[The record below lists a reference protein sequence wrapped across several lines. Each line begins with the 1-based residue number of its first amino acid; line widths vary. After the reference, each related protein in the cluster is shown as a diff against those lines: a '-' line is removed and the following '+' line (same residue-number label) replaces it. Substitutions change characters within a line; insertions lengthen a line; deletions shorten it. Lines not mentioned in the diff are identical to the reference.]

1 MKDISLYIHIPFCK
15 SKCWYCDF
23 PSFCGKDNLMDS
35 YMEAL
40 GKEIDAKVLQYNIR
54 TIFIGGGT
62 PTYLPLKML
71 EDLKAHI
78 KKLNLTPNVEF
89 TVECNPGTLDKEKL
103 ELLKDMGVNR
113 LSIGLQAYND
123 SLLKEIGRIHNVD
136 EFLKNYELARS
147 IGFENINIDLMFA
160 LPNQTSEL
168 WKESLIKVA
177 KLNPE
182 HISAYSL
189 ILEEDTRFYDL
200 NNKGTL
206 NLPEEHV
213 ERGMYESLLS
223 ILKDFGYNQY
233 EISNFSKKGRE
244 CRHNMVYWSMDEYI
258 GVGSSSASYIESI
271 RYKNVES
278 VEEYIQKINTNKETY
293 KEKHKNLIKE
303 DVEEFMFMGLRKTK
317 GVKEK
322 EFLDRFGK
330 DIDSYYKDTINKY
343 INVKLLKREDGYLKF
358 TSEGIQLSNYVLA
371 DFLID

>member
-1 MKDISLYIHIPFCK
+1 
-15 SKCWYCDF
+15 
-23 PSFCGKDNLMDS
+23 MDS
-35 YMEAL
+35 YIKAL
-40 GKEIDAKVLQYNIR
+40 GKEIDAKVLQYNIK

-113 LSIGLQAYND
+113 LSIGLQAYDD

-206 NLPEEHV
+206 NLPEEDV

-233 EISNFSKKGRE
+233 EISNFSKEGRE

-278 VEEYIQKINTNKETY
+278 VEEYIQKINTDKQAY
-293 KEKHKNLIKE
+293 KEKYKNLIKE

-317 GVKEK
+317 GIEEK
-322 EFLDRFGK
+322 EFLNRFGK
-330 DIDSYYKDTINKY
+330 DIDSYYKDIINKY

-358 TSEGIQLSNYVLA
+358 TAEGIQLSNYVLA

>member
-1 MKDISLYIHIPFCK
+1 MRDISLYIHIPFCK

-23 PSFCGKDNLMDS
+23 PSFCGKDNLMES
-35 YMEAL
+35 YIKAL
-40 GKEIDAKVLQYNIR
+40 GEEIDAKVLNCNIK

-62 PTYLPLKML
+62 PTYLSLKML
-71 EDLKAHI
+71 EELKTHI
-78 KKLNLTPNVEF
+78 RKLNLTPNAEF
-89 TVECNPGTLDKEKL
+89 TVECNPGTLDKGKL

-113 LSIGLQAYND
+113 LSIGLQAYDD

-160 LPNQTSEL
+160 LPNQTSEI

-189 ILEEDTRFYDL
+189 ILEEETKFYDF

-206 NLPEEHV
+206 NLPEEDI

-233 EISNFSKKGRE
+233 EISNFSKEGRE
-244 CRHNMVYWSMDEYI
+244 CKHNLVYWNMDEYI
-258 GVGSSSASYIESI
+258 GVGSSSASYIEST
-271 RYKNVES
+271 RYKNVEGI
-278 VEEYIQKINTNKETY
+278 EEYIQKINTNKETY

-303 DVEEFMFMGLRKTK
+303 DIEEFMFMGLRKTK
-317 GVKEK
+317 GIEEK
-322 EFLDRFGK
+322 EFLTRFDK
-330 DIDSYYKDTINKY
+330 DIDSYYKNIINKH
-343 INVKLLKREDGYLKF
+343 IDAKLLKREDGYLRF
-358 TSEGIQLSNYVLA
+358 TGEGIQLSNYVLA

>member
-71 EDLKAHI
+71 EDLKSHI

-113 LSIGLQAYND
+113 LSIGLQAYDD

-206 NLPEEHV
+206 NLPGEHV

>member
-23 PSFCGKDNLMDS
+23 PSFCGKDNLMES
-35 YMEAL
+35 YIKAL
-40 GKEIDAKVLQYNIR
+40 GEEIDSKVLQYNIK

-62 PTYLPLKML
+62 PTYLSLEML
-71 EDLKAHI
+71 EQLKTHI
-78 KKLNLTPNVEF
+78 KKLKLTSDVEF

-103 ELLKDMGVNR
+103 RLLKSMGVNR
-113 LSIGLQAYND
+113 LSIGLQAYDD
-123 SLLKEIGRIHNVD
+123 SLLKSIGRIHNVD

-160 LPNQTSEL
+160 LPNQTSEI

-189 ILEEDTRFYDL
+189 ILEEDTKFYDF

-206 NLPEEHV
+206 KLPEEDV
-213 ERGMYESLLS
+213 ERDMYESLLS

-233 EISNFSKKGRE
+233 EISNFSKEGKE
-244 CRHNMVYWSMDEYI
+244 CKHNIVYWSMGEYI
-258 GVGSSSASYIESI
+258 GVGSSSASYIEST
-271 RYKNVES
+271 RYKNVED

-293 KEKHKNLIKE
+293 KEKHRNLIKE
-303 DVEEFMFMGLRKTK
+303 DVEEFMFMGLRKIK
-317 GVKEK
+317 GIEER
-322 EFLDRFGK
+322 EFLNRFSK
-330 DIDSYYKDTINKY
+330 DIDSYYKNIINKH
-343 INVKLLKREDGYLKF
+343 INAKFLKREDGYLKF
-358 TSEGIQLSNYVLA
+358 TSKGIQLSNYVLV

>member
-23 PSFCGKDNLMDS
+23 PSFCGKDNLMES
-35 YMEAL
+35 YIKAL
-40 GKEIDAKVLQYNIR
+40 GEEIDSKVLQYNIK

-62 PTYLPLKML
+62 PTYLSLEML
-71 EDLKAHI
+71 EQLKTHI
-78 KKLNLTPNVEF
+78 KKLKLTSDVEF

-103 ELLKDMGVNR
+103 KLLKSMGVNR
-113 LSIGLQAYND
+113 LSIGLQAYDD
-123 SLLKEIGRIHNVD
+123 SLLKSIGRIHNVD

-160 LPNQTSEL
+160 LPNQTSEI

-189 ILEEDTRFYDL
+189 ILEEDTKFYDF

-206 NLPEEHV
+206 KLPEEDV
-213 ERGMYESLLS
+213 ERDMYESLLS

-233 EISNFSKKGRE
+233 EISNFSKEGKE
-244 CRHNMVYWSMDEYI
+244 CKHNIVYWSMGEYI
-258 GVGSSSASYIESI
+258 GVGSSSASYIEST
-271 RYKNVES
+271 RYKNVEG

-293 KEKHKNLIKE
+293 KEKHQNLIKE
-303 DVEEFMFMGLRKTK
+303 DVEEFMFMGLRKIK
-317 GVKEK
+317 GIEER
-322 EFLDRFGK
+322 EFLNRFSK
-330 DIDSYYKDTINKY
+330 DIDSYYKNIINKH
-343 INVKLLKREDGYLKF
+343 INAKLLKREDGYLKF
-358 TSEGIQLSNYVLA
+358 TAKGIQLSNYVLA

>member
-23 PSFCGKDNLMDS
+23 PSFCGKDNLMES
-35 YMEAL
+35 YIKAL
-40 GKEIDAKVLQYNIR
+40 GEEIDSKVLQYNIK

-62 PTYLPLKML
+62 PTYLSLEML
-71 EDLKAHI
+71 EQLKTHI
-78 KKLNLTPNVEF
+78 KKLKLTSDVEF

-103 ELLKDMGVNR
+103 RLLKSMGVNR
-113 LSIGLQAYND
+113 LSIGLQAYDD
-123 SLLKEIGRIHNVD
+123 SLLKSIGRIHNVD

-160 LPNQTSEL
+160 LPNQTSEI

-189 ILEEDTRFYDL
+189 ILEEDTKFYDF

-206 NLPEEHV
+206 KLPEEDV
-213 ERGMYESLLS
+213 ERDMYESLLS

-233 EISNFSKKGRE
+233 EISNFSKEGKE
-244 CRHNMVYWSMDEYI
+244 CKHNIVYWSMGEYI
-258 GVGSSSASYIESI
+258 GVGSSSASYIEST
-271 RYKNVES
+271 RYKNVEG

-293 KEKHKNLIKE
+293 KEKHQNLIKE
-303 DVEEFMFMGLRKTK
+303 DVEEFMFMGLRKIK
-317 GVKEK
+317 GIEER
-322 EFLDRFGK
+322 EFLNRFSK
-330 DIDSYYKDTINKY
+330 DIDSYYKNIINKH
-343 INVKLLKREDGYLKF
+343 INSKFLKREDGYLKF
-358 TSEGIQLSNYVLA
+358 TSKGIQLSNYVLS

>member
-35 YMEAL
+35 YIKAL
-40 GKEIDAKVLQYNIR
+40 GKEIDAKVLQYNIK

-113 LSIGLQAYND
+113 LSIGLQAYDD

-160 LPNQTSEL
+160 LPNQTYEL

-206 NLPEEHV
+206 NLPEEDV

-233 EISNFSKKGRE
+233 EISNFSKEGRE

-278 VEEYIQKINTNKETY
+278 VEEYIQKINTDKQAY
-293 KEKHKNLIKE
+293 KEKYKNLIKE
-303 DVEEFMFMGLRKTK
+303 DVEEFMFMGLRKTR
-317 GVKEK
+317 GIEEK
-322 EFLDRFGK
+322 EFLNRFGK
-330 DIDSYYKDTINKY
+330 DIDSYYKDIINKY

-358 TSEGIQLSNYVLA
+358 TAEGIQLSNYVLA

>member
-35 YMEAL
+35 YIKAL
-40 GKEIDAKVLQYNIR
+40 GKEIDAKVLQYNIK

-113 LSIGLQAYND
+113 LSIGLQAYDD

-206 NLPEEHV
+206 NLPEEDV

-233 EISNFSKKGRE
+233 EISNFSKEGRE

-278 VEEYIQKINTNKETY
+278 VEEYIQKINTDKQAY
-293 KEKHKNLIKE
+293 KEKYKNLIKE

-317 GVKEK
+317 GIEEK
-322 EFLDRFGK
+322 EFLNRFGK
-330 DIDSYYKDTINKY
+330 DIDSYYKDIINKY

-358 TSEGIQLSNYVLA
+358 TAEGIQLSNYVLA

>member
-23 PSFCGKDNLMDS
+23 PSFCGKDNLMES
-35 YMEAL
+35 YIKAL
-40 GKEIDAKVLQYNIR
+40 GEEIDSKVLQYNIK

-62 PTYLPLKML
+62 PTYLSLEML
-71 EDLKAHI
+71 EQLKTHI
-78 KKLNLTPNVEF
+78 KKLKLTSDVEF

-103 ELLKDMGVNR
+103 RLLKSMGVNR
-113 LSIGLQAYND
+113 LSIGLQSYDD
-123 SLLKEIGRIHNVD
+123 SLLKNIGRIHNVD
-136 EFLKNYELARS
+136 EFLKNYEIARS

-160 LPNQTSEL
+160 LPNQTSEI

-189 ILEEDTRFYDL
+189 ILEEDTKFYDF

-206 NLPEEHV
+206 KLPEEDV
-213 ERGMYESLLS
+213 ERDMYESLLS

-233 EISNFSKKGRE
+233 EISNFSKEGKE
-244 CRHNMVYWSMDEYI
+244 CKHNIVYWSMGEYI
-258 GVGSSSASYIESI
+258 GVGSSSASYIEST
-271 RYKNVES
+271 RYKNVEG

-293 KEKHKNLIKE
+293 KEKHQNLIKE
-303 DVEEFMFMGLRKTK
+303 DVEEFMFMGLRKIK
-317 GVKEK
+317 GIEER
-322 EFLDRFGK
+322 EFLNRFSK
-330 DIDSYYKDTINKY
+330 DIDSYYKNIINKH
-343 INVKLLKREDGYLKF
+343 INAKFLKREDGYLKF
-358 TSEGIQLSNYVLA
+358 TSKGIQLSNYVLA